1 MGIYWRLALGPHV
14 VNCAL
19 LYSVNGSVS
28 LCAGLCLSA
37 LHVYIVRVLLAIIVF
52 GCEN

>member
-1 MGIYWRLALGPHV
+1 M
-14 VNCAL
+14 L

-37 LHVYIVRVLLAIIVF
+37 LYIVRVLLAIIVF

>member
-1 MGIYWRLALGPHV
+1 MVSTWPPFGV
-14 VNCAL
+14 
-19 LYSVNGSVS
+19 LYRVNGSVS

-37 LHVYIVRVLLAIIVF
+37 LYIVRVLLVILVF